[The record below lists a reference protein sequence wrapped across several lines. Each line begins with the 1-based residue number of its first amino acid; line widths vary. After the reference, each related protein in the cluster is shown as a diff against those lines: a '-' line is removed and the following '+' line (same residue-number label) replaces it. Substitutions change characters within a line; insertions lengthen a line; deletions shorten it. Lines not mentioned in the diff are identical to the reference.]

1 LADARSGGHFTMQNR
16 ALTEQESSW
25 VNELAGRLR
34 LIQADA
40 ASSSSDKRHEYLQ
53 EEIARR
59 LKGVPPADRKHRL
72 EALMARFPVAGKI
85 GLALPSS
92 PAPAA
97 APKKEETPEQ
107 ILQRFIAAASAL
119 PEAQRTDLS
128 KKLYEA
134 GFKWAAHDAPVV
146 EVSDELRQ
154 KFNLQPN
161 QQPRAANVVQLVLYL
176 VDVFDR
182 LDQTALSAMREMA
195 PKSQVLKRQPGFRNS
210 AVRFLTGEQDGE
222 QIEGHVRAVSALLG
236 ALLAATLSGGRE
248 FGKRFIE
255 RLSPNSIE
263 DVIIGEGG
271 KLWGPNKKERCWDR
285 YKDLAGDYATPDL
298 IDRRVKDSFATVV
311 ERTMSTGR

>member
-1 LADARSGGHFTMQNR
+1 MQNR

-85 GLALPSS
+85 GLALPS
-92 PAPAA
+92 PLAPAA
-97 APKKEETPEQ
+97 TPKKSEETPEQ

-128 KKLYEA
+128 RKLHEA
-134 GFKWAAHDAPVV
+134 GFTWADREAPVM

-154 KFNLQPN
+154 KLNLQPN
-161 QQPRAANVVQLVLYL
+161 QQPRLANVMQLVLYL

-195 PKSQVLKRQPGFRNS
+195 PKSQVLKRQPAFRNS
-210 AVRFLTGEQDGE
+210 AVRYLTGEQEGE
-222 QIEGHVRAVSALLG
+222 QIEGHVRAVAALLG

>member
-1 LADARSGGHFTMQNR
+1 MWHFTMQNR

-40 ASSSSDKRHEYLQ
+40 ASSSPDQRREYLQ
-53 EEIARR
+53 EEIARQ
-59 LKGVPPADRKHRL
+59 LKGVPPAERKHRL
-72 EALMARFPVAGKI
+72 EGLMARFPVAGKI
-85 GLALPSS
+85 GMALPAA

-97 APKKEETPEQ
+97 APNKSPETPEQ

-134 GFKWAAHDAPVV
+134 GFTWVDQEALVM

-154 KFNLQPN
+154 KLNLQPN
-161 QQPRAANVVQLVLYL
+161 QQPRLSHVVQLVLYL

-182 LDQTALSAMREMA
+182 LDQTALSVMREMA

-210 AVRFLTGEQDGE
+210 AVRFLTGEQEGE
-222 QIEGHVRAVSALLG
+222 QIEAHVRAVSALLG

-263 DVIIGEGG
+263 DVIVGEGG

-298 IDRRVKDSFATVV
+298 IDRRVKDGFAAVV
-311 ERTMSTGR
+311 ERTLSTGR